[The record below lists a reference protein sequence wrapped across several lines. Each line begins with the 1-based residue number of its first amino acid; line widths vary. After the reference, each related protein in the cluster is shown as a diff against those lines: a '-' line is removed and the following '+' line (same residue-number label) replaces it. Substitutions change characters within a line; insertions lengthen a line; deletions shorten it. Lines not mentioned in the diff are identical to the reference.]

1 MEREAR
7 QMPKA
12 KLRAASRVQN
22 EPDVPPARPPQPLD
36 IRQGGFEPAGVLG
49 TPQWIPSKQITQ
61 AALMSSS
68 GESSKPAIG
77 SSSPSLGLQSLL
89 SQSTVTTPGTFNRS
103 QRPLGISST
112 RSFGPAALSSS
123 ILTQQST
130 SSLPTVSRF
139 AQRPA
144 DTTPHATKHPTNT
157 TIPREATPASN
168 PTKLFKL
175 FVHPSQLLAANSP
188 SGASSSSSN
197 TAGSTASTPDG
208 KKSGRTCTVCGRE
221 SCKGRGGYKYC
232 PYPCRD
238 CGGPG
243 TICQGR
249 DVKAGKK
256 LCTVAAQRLL
266 EQRRRANGP
275 DSSAGEGCNHE
286 GSAGGRCQ
294 DQA

>member
-175 FVHPSQLLAANSP
+175 FVHPSQLLRQTLHLVRAALPPTPPAAQLQHLMGRSLEEHARFAEGRAARGEGDT
-188 SGASSSSSN
+188 STVLTLVG
-197 TAGSTASTPDG
+197 TAGAQALSA
-208 KKSGRTCTVCGRE
+208 
-221 SCKGRGGYKYC
+221 
-232 PYPCRD
+232 
-238 CGGPG
+238 
-243 TICQGR
+243 
-249 DVKAGKK
+249 KA
-256 LCTVAAQRLL
+256 VM
-266 EQRRRANGP
+266 
-275 DSSAGEGCNHE
+275 
-286 GSAGGRCQ
+286 
-294 DQA
+294 